1 MFIAI
6 PGALSVSLVVCF
18 QAFSVMEQLRTHC
31 ATEISELERMVGSQQ
46 ELLAALH
53 KTYPE
58 QVRRRERGKPNGSIL
73 IHSALNP
80 LECV

>member
-1 MFIAI
+1 M
-6 PGALSVSLVVCF
+6 SLVVCF
-18 QAFSVMEQLRTHC
+18 QAFSAMEQLRTHC

-46 ELLAALH
+46 ELSAALD

-58 QVRRRERGKPNGSIL
+58 QVQGRERAKTNSSIL